1 MTITENSVVND
12 IIKIDP
18 DQQICIRNT
27 EKIDNNIES
36 KGNKIHENLFCTEY
50 VNSKNVLRDLSTFSI
65 GRTIHFYKSVES
77 TQTIALSLA
86 ERQVANLHGTVIVS
100 EDQIKGRGRMGRKWI
115 SQHGGIY
122 LSIILQPKI
131 KITQS
136 GILPLLSALCV
147 SNVIKKMTKLNPKIK
162 WPNDVVINGRKVCGI
177 LLDISTEADKINF
190 VIIGIGVNLNINI
203 TKIDSDIK
211 NFPGFYGI
219 TSIQNELHG
228 KEIDKFE
235 FIRLLLEN
243 IEIYV
248 TQLENGGAKEIIQQ
262 CKNISDTLGKAVI
275 AKQSAEILQGKAVD
289 IDENDG
295 FLLIEAPSGCIYKV
309 VSGEVMGKNVKKK

>member
-1 MTITENSVVND
+1 LS
-12 IIKIDP
+12 
-18 DQQICIRNT
+18 CI
-27 EKIDNNIES
+27 
-36 KGNKIHENLFCTEY
+36 EY
-50 VNSKNVLRDLSTFSI
+50 VNSKNILGALSTRFI
-65 GRTIHFYKSVES
+65 GRILHFYESVES
-77 TQTIALSLA
+77 TQKLALCLA
-86 ERQVANLHGTVIVS
+86 ERQVTNLHGIVIVS
-100 EDQIKGRGRMGRKWI
+100 EDQRKGRGRMGRKWI

-147 SNVIKKMTKLNPKIK
+147 SHVIKTMTKLNPKIK

-190 VIIGIGVNLNINI
+190 VVIGIGVNLNIDI

-211 NFPGFYGI
+211 NSPGFYGI

-228 KEIDKFE
+228 KEIDKFD

-243 IEIYV
+243 IELYL
-248 TQLENGGAKEIIQQ
+248 TQLENEGAKEIIKN
-262 CKNISDTLGKAVI
+262 CKHISDTLGKVVI
-275 AKQSAEILQGKAVD
+275 AKQSDEIHQGRAVD

-295 FLLIEAPSGCIYKV
+295 FLLIEAPSGCIHKV
-309 VSGEVMGKNVKKK
+309 VSGEVIDKNIKKK

>member
-1 MTITENSVVND
+1 LS
-12 IIKIDP
+12 
-18 DQQICIRNT
+18 CI
-27 EKIDNNIES
+27 
-36 KGNKIHENLFCTEY
+36 EY
-50 VNSKNVLRDLSTFSI
+50 VNSKNILGALSTRFI
-65 GRTIHFYKSVES
+65 GRILHFYESVES
-77 TQTIALSLA
+77 TQKLALCLA
-86 ERQVANLHGTVIVS
+86 ERQVTNLHGIVIVS
-100 EDQIKGRGRMGRKWI
+100 EDQRKGRGRMGRKWI

-147 SNVIKKMTKLNPKIK
+147 SHVIKTMTKLNPKIK

-190 VIIGIGVNLNINI
+190 VVIGIGVNVNIDI

-211 NFPGFYGI
+211 NSPGFYGI

-228 KEIDKFE
+228 KEIDKFD

-243 IEIYV
+243 IELYL
-248 TQLENGGAKEIIQQ
+248 TQLENEGAKEIIKN
-262 CKNISDTLGKAVI
+262 CKHISDTLGKVVT
-275 AKQSAEILQGKAVD
+275 AKQSAEILQGRAVD
-289 IDENDG
+289 IDEDDG
-295 FLLIEAPSGCIYKV
+295 FLLIEGPSGCIHKV
-309 VSGEVMGKNVKKK
+309 VSGEVIDKNIKKK

>member
-1 MTITENSVVND
+1 LS
-12 IIKIDP
+12 
-18 DQQICIRNT
+18 CI
-27 EKIDNNIES
+27 
-36 KGNKIHENLFCTEY
+36 EY
-50 VNSKNVLRDLSTFSI
+50 VNSKNILGALSTRFI
-65 GRTIHFYKSVES
+65 GRILHFYKSVES
-77 TQTIALSLA
+77 TQKLALCLA
-86 ERQVANLHGTVIVS
+86 ERQVTNLHGIVIVS
-100 EDQIKGRGRMGRKWI
+100 EDQRMGRGRMGRKWI

-147 SNVIKKMTKLNPKIK
+147 SHVIKTMTKLNPKIK

-177 LLDISTEADKINF
+177 LLDISTEAEKINF
-190 VIIGIGVNLNINI
+190 VVIGIGVNLNIDI

-211 NFPGFYGI
+211 NSPGFYGI

-228 KEIDKFE
+228 KEIDKFD

-243 IEIYV
+243 IELYL
-248 TQLENGGAKEIIQQ
+248 TQLENEGAKEIIKN
-262 CKNISDTLGKAVI
+262 CKDISDTLGKVVI
-275 AKQSAEILQGKAVD
+275 AKQSAEILQGRAVD

-295 FLLIEAPSGCIYKV
+295 FLLIEEPSGCIHKV
-309 VSGEVMGKNVKKK
+309 VSGEVMDKNIKKK